1 MRGKE
6 EAFGAQQNQGGYQ
19 TRSRTGQ
26 GQGSSAKSDR
36 ETHLELDHIKSFRMG
51 VITGLFSEEGPLTAN
66 ERKRHVHEVHE
77 KLPPS
82 KVSKKESSPPS
93 TSPKKTQRG
102 STFPTMTR

>member
-1 MRGKE
+1 MPSKTKGGTRPGRGLGK
-6 EAFGAQQNQGGYQ
+6 
-19 TRSRTGQ
+19 